1 MTDESNLTAKIYDKI
16 SSAYADKF
24 NEPSDNIDEFLK
36 LIPKGSK
43 ILDAGCGPGVDSAY
57 MNSQGFEVI
66 GVDLSEKMLELARK
80 KSPNIKFE
88 KADIR
93 ELDFNKSTF
102 DGILASYSLIHIPK
116 KDIPNLIKNFLKF
129 LKPNGVI
136 CVGIQEGES
145 REMFITEPFKPD
157 EKIFVNVISA
167 DELRE
172 LLEKNG
178 FTPLNEFMR
187 KSEDKDKLEFDF
199 NKFVL
204 IAKKEFAA
212 RVKIQ

>member
-1 MTDESNLTAKIYDKI
+1 MTDESSLAAKTYDKI
-16 SSAYADKF
+16 SSAYAAKF
-24 NEPSDNIDEFLK
+24 NKPSDNIDEFLK
-36 LIPKGSK
+36 LIPRGSR

-57 MNSQGFEVI
+57 MASRGFEVI

-80 KSPNIKFE
+80 KSPNTRFE

-93 ELDFNKSTF
+93 ELDFDENNF

-116 KDIPNLIKNFLKF
+116 KDIPNVIKKIFKL

-136 CVGIQEGES
+136 CVGIQESKS
-145 REMFITEPFKPD
+145 REMFVTEPFKPD

-167 DELRE
+167 GELRA

-178 FTPLNEFMR
+178 FTLLNEFMR
-187 KSEDKDKLEFDF
+187 KAEGKDKLEFDF

-212 RVKIQ
+212 GVKIH